1 MAILGGGS
9 SIKREIGRCSQEIFV
24 PAEFPL
30 THLNLHKLAGELI
43 ASVAKKQVRIYSSLF
58 SEWDMSATASR
69 WWVRLAARWL
79 ARVDGVSGM
88 IRLAM
93 LGMTGLSTATLTL
106 RQYGH
111 GEYAWPLIAVVL
123 VGTLIFT
130 YLYTEGGVWNQ
141 MSRDRQDLSNNFA
154 GPSMRI
160 ENELLARGLLAAQE
174 QRELSDPEREAIKTE
189 LDAAFDEYRD
199 GLTLQESE
207 EQESR

>member
-1 MAILGGGS
+1 MA
-9 SIKREIGRCSQEIFV
+9 Q
-24 PAEFPL
+24 
-30 THLNLHKLAGELI
+30 
-43 ASVAKKQVRIYSSLF
+43 
-58 SEWDMSATASR
+58 TAQR
-69 WWVRLAARWL
+69 WWVRIAARWL

-123 VGTLIFT
+123 VGTLVFT

-141 MSRDRQDLSNNFA
+141 MARDRQDLSNNFA

-160 ENELLARGLLAAQE
+160 NDELIARGLLAAE
-174 QRELSDPEREAIKTE
+174 EKRELSDNERKAIKTE
-189 LDAAFDEYRD
+189 LDAAFEEYRE
-199 GLTLQESE
+199 GLVIEDTD
-207 EQESR
+207 